1 MKRKLW
7 IALLAAL
14 LLTVVLCASAQA
26 SVPDHP
32 ACPKCK
38 STNTA
43 KTGAVLGGNCV
54 SGDQYEFKC
63 NACKNTWFVEDT
75 YINPDN
81 HDSFEVYRRAKAATC
96 TEDGWTR
103 GEKCTRCGAILTES
117 VRIPK
122 LGHDFSKLT
131 SYATN
136 LVKHTCTR
144 CGDYKIC
151 IASSATPK
159 NVTLSN
165 VSDGVKISW
174 SKVTNAKGYYVYR
187 NGTKIA
193 TISSNATVSYTDK
206 SVSSGNQYK
215 YSLAAWYKDSKG
227 NGSSTR
233 GGEKTIYY
241 IAPPASL
248 AKGFQNGRHLVSWPA
263 VTGATGYEL
272 RVRPAGSN
280 TVLYSASGS
289 YTSWQLAGRD
299 SKTGLKCDTNYTL
312 LVRTY
317 KTVGNTKY
325 YSAWKSFSVIF
336 NSPK

>member
-233 GGEKTIYY
+233 GGEKPIYY
-241 IAPPASL
+241 VARPVVTKDTTSYLNI
-248 AKGFQNGRHLVSWPA
+248 SWKA
-263 VTGATGYEL
+263 VPGATGYQFKL
-272 RVRPAGSN
+272 ITDGTVYYSN
-280 TVLYSASGS
+280 TSNSTFYRFVYINHGASCKAQARS
-289 YTSWQLAGRD
+289 YI
-299 SKTGLKCDTNYTL
+299 
-312 LVRTY
+312 
-317 KTVGNTKY
+317 TVGSTTY
-325 YSAWKSFSVIF
+325 YSPWYTISFVY
-336 NSPK
+336 P